1 MRLISLK
8 REQMEELLNEMWDL
22 NVLSLE
28 GERYRFATEGFREM
42 LGSQEEVDQSMAEY
56 FVEGDKS

>member
-1 MRLISLK
+1 MKVKKSRMEALKMLISS
-8 REQMEELLNEMWDL
+8 ME
-22 NVLSLE
+22 
-28 GERYRFATEGFREM
+28 